1 MKKEVKKG
9 FTLIEMIVSVALLA
23 LISVIVIISLN
34 KNLKDQDAKEY
45 AEFIEK
51 VKAATNIYMAANP
64 DSEAFAKDE
73 NGYNIISIEL
83 LENAGLISLDSLV
96 DPQTKLPLS
105 DPSTVESKK
114 FVKIYIDEKQEGSK
128 GSDAILIEYPATGEI
143 NKYIRTVE
151 YEMNG
156 FGSCNTQKPVV
167 GETISICNP
176 TDDNATFVKW
186 FLDSELSS
194 EGPNGNDEYKPMED
208 VKFYAK
214 WYKNKSSTIRT
225 MKIESATSNHND
237 YKVKVT
243 LDIIDVYGGKLKVC
257 INKTS
262 NVNTCQNWEEID
274 SVKDSVTTY
283 TKEVN
288 LQKMFGYSY
297 KTGSGKSATLY
308 AFVQNAAYDDAV
320 KDNRI
325 ATNLVAS
332 ANKTYKIYLFCSELT
347 VTSTGKYSECSAK
360 CGGGTKS
367 RTNKVK
373 DKYYSTSYVTCAD
386 KTEKTSCNTEGCCS
400 KTVKQEGL
408 YGACSAECGGGTQ
421 SRTITYV
428 SAFDSSIPCGSKT
441 ETKQCNTQDCC
452 SSTYASYSYG
462 ACSASC
468 GSGLQSVTI
477 NYYSSYDNR
486 YCSSESTSQTCN
498 AGSCCPDGYKEAY
511 GQFGCSNPN
520 IGCYKLRYRTNECWE
535 CNSCGYRNEQVWTN
549 NSYCITWVCP

>member
-1 MKKEVKKG
+1 MKKG
-9 FTLIEMIVSVALLA
+9 FTLIEMIISVTLLA
-23 LISVIVIISLN
+23 FIAVIIMINLN
-34 KNLKDQDAKEY
+34 KNIKDQEAKEY
-45 AEFIEK
+45 AEFVEK
-51 VKAATNIYMAANP
+51 VKAAANIYMAANP

-214 WYKNKSSTIRT
+214 WYKNKSSTIRA
-225 MKIESATSNHND
+225 MKIESATSNHDD

-257 INKTS
+257 LSKT
-262 NVNTCQNWEEID
+262 NNMDTCQNWEEID
-274 SVKDSVTTY
+274 SAKDSVTTY

-288 LQKMFGYSY
+288 LQEMFDSSY
-297 KTGSGKSATLY
+297 TTGSGKSAKLY
-308 AFVQNAAYDDAV
+308 AFVQNTAYEEAL
-320 KDNRI
+320 KERRST
-325 ATNLVAS
+325 TNLVAS
-332 ANKTYKIYLFCSELT
+332 AYKTYKIYLFCTEVT
-347 VTSTGKYSECSAK
+347 VTSEGTYGDCSAQCGGGTKSRMNKVKDKYYDASYILCADSKEETSCNTMDCCSSTVKQEGTYGACSAK
-360 CGGGTKS
+360 CGGGT
-367 RTNKVK
+367 
-373 DKYYSTSYVTCAD
+373 
-386 KTEKTSCNTEGCCS
+386 
-400 KTVKQEGL
+400 
-408 YGACSAECGGGTQ
+408 Q
-421 SRTITYV
+421 SMTINYV
-428 SAFDSSIPCGSKT
+428 SAYDSSKVCSSKT

-468 GSGLQSVTI
+468 GSGSQSVTI

-535 CNSCGYRNEQVWTN
+535 CNSCGNWGEQVWTN
-549 NSYCITWVCP
+549 NGYCIKWVCP

>member
-1 MKKEVKKG
+1 MKKG
-9 FTLIEMIVSVALLA
+9 FTLIEMIISVTLLA
-23 LISVIVIISLN
+23 FIAVIIMINLN
-34 KNLKDQDAKEY
+34 KNIKDQEAKEY
-45 AEFIEK
+45 AEFVEK
-51 VKAATNIYMAANP
+51 VKAAANIYMAANP

-83 LENAGLISLDSLV
+83 LEESGLLSADSLI
-96 DPQTKLPLS
+96 DPETNLRLS
-105 DPSTVESKK
+105 DESTDVSKK
-114 FVKIYIDEKQEGSK
+114 YIKIYDDEKLENNEKSE
-128 GSDAILIEYPATGEI
+128 ATLIEYPATGEI

-535 CNSCGYRNEQVWTN
+535 CNSCGNWGEQVWTN
-549 NSYCITWVCP
+549 NGYCIKWVCP

>member
-1 MKKEVKKG
+1 MKKG
-9 FTLIEMIVSVALLA
+9 FTLIEMIISVTLLA
-23 LISVIVIISLN
+23 FIAVIIMINLN
-34 KNLKDQDAKEY
+34 KNIKDQEAKEY
-45 AEFIEK
+45 AEFVEK
-51 VKAATNIYMAANP
+51 VKAAANIYMAANP

-83 LENAGLISLDSLV
+83 LEESGLLSADSLI
-96 DPQTKLPLS
+96 DPETNLRLS
-105 DPSTVESKK
+105 DESTDVSKK
-114 FVKIYIDEKQEGSK
+114 YIKIYDDEKLENNEKSE
-128 GSDAILIEYPATGEI
+128 ATLIEYPATGEI

-214 WYKNKSSTIRT
+214 WYKNKSSTIRA
-225 MKIESATSNHND
+225 MKIESATSNHDD

-257 INKTS
+257 LSKT
-262 NVNTCQNWEEID
+262 NNMDTCQNWEEID
-274 SVKDSVTTY
+274 SAKDSVTTY

-288 LQKMFGYSY
+288 LQEMFDSSY
-297 KTGSGKSATLY
+297 TTGSGKSAKLY
-308 AFVQNAAYDDAV
+308 AFVQNTAYEEAL
-320 KDNRI
+320 KERRST
-325 ATNLVAS
+325 TNLVAS
-332 ANKTYKIYLFCSELT
+332 AYKTYKIYLFCTEVT
-347 VTSTGKYSECSAK
+347 VTSEGTYGDCSAQCGGGTKSRMNKVKDKYYDASYILCADSKEETSCNTMDCCSSTVKQEGTYGACSAK
-360 CGGGTKS
+360 CGGGT
-367 RTNKVK
+367 
-373 DKYYSTSYVTCAD
+373 
-386 KTEKTSCNTEGCCS
+386 
-400 KTVKQEGL
+400 
-408 YGACSAECGGGTQ
+408 Q
-421 SRTITYV
+421 SMTINYV
-428 SAFDSSIPCGSKT
+428 SAYDSSKVCSSKT

-468 GSGLQSVTI
+468 GSGSQSVTI

-535 CNSCGYRNEQVWTN
+535 CNSCGNWGEQVWTN
-549 NSYCITWVCP
+549 NGYCIKWVCP

>member
-51 VKAATNIYMAANP
+51 VKAAANIYMAANP
-64 DSEAFAKDE
+64 DAEILAKDE

-105 DPSTVESKK
+105 DPSTAESKK

-128 GSDAILIEYPATGEI
+128 GSDAILIEYPITKSVK
-143 NKYIRTVE
+143 KYIRTIN

-156 FGSCNTQKPVV
+156 FGSCKSQKTIV

-176 TDDNATFVKW
+176 TDDNATFVRW
-186 FLDSELSS
+186 FLDSGLSS
-194 EGPNGNDEYKPMED
+194 EGPNGNDEYKPMKDEI
-208 VKFYAK
+208 FYAK
-214 WYKNKSSTIRT
+214 WYKNKSSTIKA

-288 LQKMFGYSY
+288 LQEMFGYSY

-320 KDNRI
+320 KDNRL

-386 KTEKTSCNTEGCCS
+386 KTEKISCNPDECCS
-400 KTVKQEGL
+400 KTVKQEEK
-408 YGACSAECGGGTQ
+408 YSACSAKCGGGTQ

-441 ETKQCNTQDCC
+441 ESKKCNTDDCC
-452 SSTYASYSYG
+452 SSVRTTTSYG

-468 GSGLQSVTI
+468 GDGWQSVTTI
-477 NYYSSYDNR
+477 SYSTFDGSICNR
-486 YCSSESTSQTCN
+486 EDTTQICSTGIQCACN
-498 AGSCCPDGYKEAY
+498 CAGTDVPYRCKNLYGDSVCCCMFVNGVLTASICP
-511 GQFGCSNPN
+511 P
-520 IGCYKLRYRTNECWE
+520 
-535 CNSCGYRNEQVWTN
+535 SCG
-549 NSYCITWVCP
+549 

>member
-1 MKKEVKKG
+1 MENKLKKG
-9 FTLIEMIVSVALLA
+9 FTLIEMIISVTLLA
-23 LISVIVIISLN
+23 FIAVIIMINLN
-34 KNLKDQDAKEY
+34 KNIKDQKAKEY
-45 AEFIEK
+45 AEFVEK
-51 VKAATNIYMAANP
+51 VKAAANIYMAANP

-83 LENAGLISLDSLV
+83 LEESGLLSADSLI
-96 DPQTKLPLS
+96 DPETNLRLS
-105 DPSTVESKK
+105 DESTDVSKK
-114 FVKIYIDEKQEGSK
+114 YIKIYDDEKLENNEKSE
-128 GSDAILIEYPATGEI
+128 ATLIEYPATGEI

-441 ETKQCNTQDCC
+441 ESKKCNTDDCC
-452 SSTYASYSYG
+452 SSVYASYSYG
-462 ACSASC
+462 TCSSSC
-468 GSGLQSVTI
+468 GGGWQNITI
-477 NYYSSYDNR
+477 TYYSSFDNR
-486 YCSSESTSQTCN
+486 YCSEETTNQDCN
-498 AGSCCPDGYKEAY
+498 SGSCCPDDYYELYSDRFSCNPVCYTLRPADNIYENIHHTCRDGSKYSEDGY
-511 GQFGCSNPN
+511 
-520 IGCYKLRYRTNECWE
+520 CYY
-535 CNSCGYRNEQVWTN
+535 Y
-549 NSYCITWVCP
+549 ICP

>member
-1 MKKEVKKG
+1 MKKG
-9 FTLIEMIVSVALLA
+9 FTLIEMIISVTLLA
-23 LISVIVIISLN
+23 FIAVIIMINLN
-34 KNLKDQDAKEY
+34 KNIKDQDAKED
-45 AEFIEK
+45 AEVVEK
-51 VKAATNIYMAANP
+51 VKAAANIYMAANP

-83 LENAGLISLDSLV
+83 LEESGLLSADSLI
-96 DPQTKLPLS
+96 DPETNLRLS
-105 DPSTVESKK
+105 DESTDVSKK
-114 FVKIYIDEKQEGSK
+114 YIKIYDDEKLENNEKSE
-128 GSDAILIEYPATGEI
+128 ATLIEYPATGEI

-214 WYKNKSSTIRT
+214 WYKNKSSTIRA
-225 MKIESATSNHND
+225 MKIESATSNHDD

-257 INKTS
+257 LSKT
-262 NVNTCQNWEEID
+262 NNMDTCQNWEEID
-274 SVKDSVTTY
+274 SAKDSVTTY

-288 LQKMFGYSY
+288 LQEMFDSSY
-297 KTGSGKSATLY
+297 TTGSGKSAKLY
-308 AFVQNAAYDDAV
+308 AFVQNTAYEEAL
-320 KDNRI
+320 KERRST
-325 ATNLVAS
+325 TNLVAS
-332 ANKTYKIYLFCSELT
+332 AYKTYKIYLFCTEVT
-347 VTSTGKYSECSAK
+347 VTSEGTYGDCSAQCGGGTKSRMNKVKDKYYDASYILCADSKEETSCNTMDCCSSTVKQEGTYGACSAK
-360 CGGGTKS
+360 CGGGT
-367 RTNKVK
+367 
-373 DKYYSTSYVTCAD
+373 
-386 KTEKTSCNTEGCCS
+386 
-400 KTVKQEGL
+400 
-408 YGACSAECGGGTQ
+408 Q
-421 SRTITYV
+421 SMTINYV
-428 SAFDSSIPCGSKT
+428 SAYDSSKVCSSKT

-468 GSGLQSVTI
+468 GSGSQSVTI

-535 CNSCGYRNEQVWTN
+535 CNSCGNWGEQVWTN
-549 NSYCITWVCP
+549 NGYCIKWVCP